1 MILVKSFLFLLIVF
15 WGGYNSV
22 MVNTSSSSENFTDIG
37 SVLFLIFS
45 ILYMLN
51 AFFLIRLKN
60 LGRLTYLPLVI
71 LFIFLGFISELFN
84 PMQIKNDYFYL
95 FIFYIVSP
103 LFFIMQGFVLCML
116 MSKRVKKCFTSSKVL
131 VSIIFNVL
139 QSRVTKSLLLYD

>member
-1 MILVKSFLFLLIVF
+1 METSLKKTVLVKAFLFLLIVF
-15 WGGYNSV
+15 WGGYNST
-22 MVNTSSSSENFTDIG
+22 MVNTTSNSENLTDIG
-37 SVLFLIFS
+37 NVLFLFFS

-51 AFFLIRLKN
+51 SFFLIKLKAI
-60 LGRLTYLPLVI
+60 GRLTYLPLVI

-116 MSKRVKKCFTSSKVL
+116 MSKSVREVPH
-131 VSIIFNVL
+131 
-139 QSRVTKSLLLYD
+139 

>member
-1 MILVKSFLFLLIVF
+1 METSLKRTVFVKSFLFLLIVF
-15 WGGYNSV
+15 WGSYNST
-22 MVNTSSSSENFTDIG
+22 MVNTNSSSENFTDIG
-37 SVLFLIFS
+37 NGLFLIFS
-45 ILYMLN
+45 IFYMLN
-51 AFFLIRLKN
+51 AFFLIRLKT

-116 MSKRVKKCFTSSKVL
+116 KS
-131 VSIIFNVL
+131 
-139 QSRVTKSLLLYD
+139 QSVREVFH

>member
-1 MILVKSFLFLLIVF
+1 METSFKKLILVKSFLFLLIVF
-15 WGGYNSV
+15 WGGYNLA
-22 MVNTSSSSENFTDIG
+22 MVNTNSSSENVTDIG

-60 LGRLTYLPLVI
+60 LGRLTYLPLVLI
-71 LFIFLGFISELFN
+71 FIFLGFISELFN

-103 LFFIMQGFVLCML
+103 LFFIMQGFVLCIL
-116 MSKRVKKCFTSSKVL
+116 MSNRVREA
-131 VSIIFNVL
+131 FN
-139 QSRVTKSLLLYD
+139 

>member
-1 MILVKSFLFLLIVF
+1 METSFKKLILVKSFLFLLIVF
-15 WGGYNSV
+15 WGGYNSA
-22 MVNTSSSSENFTDIG
+22 MVNTDSSSENVTDIG

-60 LGRLTYLPLVI
+60 LGRLTYLPLV
-71 LFIFLGFISELFN
+71 LTFIFLGFISELFN

-103 LFFIMQGFVLCML
+103 LFFIMQGFVLCIL
-116 MSKRVKKCFTSSKVL
+116 MSNRVREA
-131 VSIIFNVL
+131 FN
-139 QSRVTKSLLLYD
+139 

>member
-1 MILVKSFLFLLIVF
+1 MEKSLKKTVLVKSFLFLLIVF
-15 WGGYNSV
+15 WGGYNSA
-22 MVNTSSSSENFTDIG
+22 MVNTNSSSENVTDIG

-60 LGRLTYLPLVI
+60 LGRLTYLPLV
-71 LFIFLGFISELFN
+71 LTFIFLGFISELFN

-103 LFFIMQGFVLCML
+103 LFFIMQGFVLCIL
-116 MSKRVKKCFTSSKVL
+116 MSNRVREA
-131 VSIIFNVL
+131 FN
-139 QSRVTKSLLLYD
+139 

>member
-1 MILVKSFLFLLIVF
+1 MQTSFKKLILVKSFLFLLIVF
-15 WGGYNSV
+15 WGGYNSA
-22 MVNTSSSSENFTDIG
+22 MVNTNSSSENVTDIG

-60 LGRLTYLPLVI
+60 LGRLTYLPLVLI
-71 LFIFLGFISELFN
+71 FIFLGFISELLS

-116 MSKRVKKCFTSSKVL
+116 MSNSVREA
-131 VSIIFNVL
+131 FN
-139 QSRVTKSLLLYD
+139 

>member
-1 MILVKSFLFLLIVF
+1 METSLKKTVLVKSFLFLLKVF
-15 WGGYNSV
+15 WGGYNSA
-22 MVNTSSSSENFTDIG
+22 MVNRTSSSENLTDIG
-37 SVLFLIFS
+37 NVLFLIFS

-51 AFFLIRLKN
+51 AFFLIRLKA

-84 PMQIKNDYFYL
+84 PMQIYNDYFYL

-116 MSKRVKKCFTSSKVL
+116 MSKSVQENFH
-131 VSIIFNVL
+131 
-139 QSRVTKSLLLYD
+139 

>member
-1 MILVKSFLFLLIVF
+1 MENSLKKTVLVKSFLFLLIVF
-15 WGGYNSV
+15 WGGYNSA
-22 MVNTSSSSENFTDIG
+22 MVNTYSSSENVTDIG

-60 LGRLTYLPLVI
+60 LGRLTYLPLVL

-103 LFFIMQGFVLCML
+103 LFFIMQGFVLCIL
-116 MSKRVKKCFTSSKVL
+116 MSNRVREA
-131 VSIIFNVL
+131 FN
-139 QSRVTKSLLLYD
+139 